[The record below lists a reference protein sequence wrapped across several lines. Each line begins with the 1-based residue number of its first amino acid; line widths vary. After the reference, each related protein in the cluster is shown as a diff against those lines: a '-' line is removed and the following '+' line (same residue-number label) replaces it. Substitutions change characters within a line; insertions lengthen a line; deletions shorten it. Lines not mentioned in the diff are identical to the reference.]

1 MDRFREDLLHVRL
14 VQVVPL
20 VLGATL
26 LVVGAEFDLHGGE
39 SGGPGR
45 TRTYDQK
52 IMSLLL

>member
-26 LVVGAEFDLHGGE
+26 LVVGAEFDFQGGE
-39 SGGPGR
+39 SGGLGR
-45 TRTYDQK
+45 TRTYDQ
-52 IMSLLL
+52 